1 MRSLHDDDADME
13 SIIAHIEFDQRTNSY
28 VSANSNSIVEIEA
41 TVTPFSPRPDPR
53 CLDDVPSARKTN
65 IKIFPDSGAS
75 ICLGGPKHL
84 ECMGL
89 KVNNLI
95 ASKKVVR
102 AVGGSTITC
111 KGWLPVQFAVGEKST
126 KQALYI
132 CENIEKLYFSK
143 TACIDVGILP
153 PHFPTPMTTSPRCKA
168 NWMSGDSTSA
178 ACITNVKQQSPHL
191 QLPIRPTETP
201 FPANEENVDNLKT
214 WLLEQFANSAFNNDG
229 RFPAMSAQPAHIH
242 LKDGAV
248 AKARHNPIPVPYHF
262 KEPVRQAL
270 MKDVERGILK
280 PVPIGMPTDWCSTM
294 VITTKKDGRPRRTID
309 YQHLN
314 SQCKRETHHTGSPF
328 QLALQVPPNTKKTVL
343 DAVDGYH
350 SILLDEESQ
359 PLTTFI
365 TEWGRFLYLRM
376 PQGYLASGDA
386 YTRRYD
392 EVIKD
397 IPRKVKIIDDALL
410 YDSGIKEAFFHTFD
424 FLVTCAQNG
433 IVLSKDKFQFCKD
446 TVQFGGLQITPS
458 GVAPS
463 ESLLNAILD
472 FPVPKT
478 ITDARSWFGLVNQL
492 AWAYSL
498 SPIMLPFRDLVKK
511 ESKFI
516 WNQTLEKAFQ
526 ESKQT
531 IVKLV
536 RKGVSTFDTKRITCL
551 APDWSKEGMGFLLL
565 QKYCTCPVEKAPV
578 CCPEGWHLVFAGSRF
593 CTDAERR
600 YAPIEG
606 EAAAISWA
614 LEKCRMFVLGCP
626 NVMVVTDHEPL
637 KGLFGDRD
645 LSKIHN
651 PRLFRLKEKTLR
663 YRFTM
668 HHCPGRWHRGPDAVS
683 RNPVAMV
690 QALRITSPME
700 PSPTDIDE
708 SAEICATITSVALA
722 SISEFGSDATAISP
736 DHIRAAGR
744 KDTQYT
750 TLINAIGQGFPNKRQ
765 MTVPAIREY
774 WEVRHRL
781 STDKGLIL
789 MDRRV
794 VIPTAQRK
802 DILRCLHSAHQG
814 VVGMKSR
821 ASESVYWPG
830 MNASIRNYRA
840 NCITCSRIAPSQP
853 QEPIS
858 MTPSPEWPFQQ
869 IVMDLF
875 YIGPST
881 YLVCADRLTGWLIL
895 YNIKPGQAIA
905 SRLISICRGIF
916 QTYGAPEEL
925 STDGGPPFSSHSFR
939 QFLETWAVM
948 HRISSVAYPQSN
960 GRAELAVKTAKRLL
974 NNCIGPHGSLDN
986 NLAARA
992 ILQYRNTPIQGIGLS
1007 PAQLLLHRR
1016 LRDFIPAQP
1025 YLYKPHPEWVDAA
1038 IRRER
1043 GLSRRNTNMTE
1054 RYNRTS
1060 HNLHPLS
1067 EGDSVSIQDPHNR
1080 RWSMAGRVVE
1090 ALPNR
1095 QYRVRVA
1102 GSGRV
1107 TLRNRRFLRKLRA
1120 LAAPAPIPSALPV
1133 PSDIGA
1139 PIQQPEGSDAT
1150 PPHGPGSP
1158 GPINTPQPMPT
1169 RIPRALS
1176 RLFPCNK
1183 PGRKE
1188 LLPPQRPLRPR
1199 NGGEEI

>member
-1 MRSLHDDDADME
+1 ME
-13 SIIAHIEFDQRTNSY
+13 SIIAHIEFDQQTGSY
-28 VSANSNSIVEIEA
+28 VSSNSSCVVEIEA
-41 TVTPFSPRPDPR
+41 TLTPFSPRPDPR
-53 CLDDVPSARKTN
+53 HPDDIPSSRKTQ

-84 ECMGL
+84 RCMGL
-89 KVNNLI
+89 KEENLI
-95 ASKKVVR
+95 PSSKVVR

-111 KGWLPVQFAVGEKST
+111 RGWLPVQFTVGGKST

-132 CENIEKLYFSK
+132 CDKIEKLYFSK
-143 TACIDVGILP
+143 TACMDVSILP
-153 PHFPTPMTTSPRCKA
+153 PYFPTPMATSSHCKV
-168 NWMSGDSTSA
+168 NWMPGDSTSA
-178 ACITNVKQQSPHL
+178 ACLPNMEQQSPHL
-191 QLPIRPTETP
+191 QLPIRPAEP
-201 FPANEENVDNLKT
+201 PLPATEENVGKLKE

-242 LKDGAV
+242 LKEGAV
-248 AKARHNPIPVPYHF
+248 AKARHNPIPVPYHL

-280 PVPIGMPTDWCSTM
+280 PVPIGTPTDWCSTM

-328 QLALQVPPNTKKTVL
+328 QLALQVPANTKKTVL

-365 TEWGRFLYLRM
+365 TEWGRFMYLRM

-410 YDSGIKEAFFHTFD
+410 YDSSIKEAFYHTFD
-424 FLVTCAQNG
+424 FLVRCAQNG

-446 TVQFGGLQITPS
+446 TVQFGGLQITSS

-463 ESLLNAILD
+463 KSMLNAILD
-472 FPVPKT
+472 FPVPQT

-498 SPIMLPFRDLVKK
+498 GPIMLPFRDLVKK
-511 ESKFI
+511 DSKFI
-516 WNQTLEKAFQ
+516 WNQTLEEAFQ
-526 ESKQT
+526 KSKQV

-536 RKGVSTFDTKRITCL
+536 REGVSTFDTKKITCL

-565 QKYCTCPVEKAPV
+565 QKHCTCAIEKAPV

-614 LEKCRMFVLGCP
+614 LEKCRMFILGCP
-626 NVMVVTDHEPL
+626 NVIVVTDHEPL

-645 LSKIHN
+645 LSKVHN

-663 YRFTM
+663 YQFTM
-668 HHCPGRWHRGPDAVS
+668 QHCPGKWHRGSDAVS

-690 QALRITSPME
+690 QALLTTLPME
-700 PSPTDIDE
+700 PSPTDIDK
-708 SAEICATITSVALA
+708 STEICAAMASAAVTSM
-722 SISEFGSDATAISP
+722 SQFGSDAAVISP

-744 KDTQYT
+744 RDAQYT
-750 TLINAIGQGFPNKRQ
+750 ALIKAIEQGFPNKRR

-781 STDKGLIL
+781 STDKGLVL

-794 VIPTAQRK
+794 VVPTAQRK
-802 DILRCLHSAHQG
+802 NLLCCLHSAHQG
-814 VVGMKSR
+814 VVGMKAR

-840 NCITCSRIAPSQP
+840 HCITCSRIAPSQP

-881 YLVCADRLTGWLIL
+881 YLACAPDGLFYTTLSQG
-895 YNIKPGQAIA
+895 KP
-905 SRLISICRGIF
+905 
-916 QTYGAPEEL
+916 
-925 STDGGPPFSSHSFR
+925 
-939 QFLETWAVM
+939 
-948 HRISSVAYPQSN
+948 
-960 GRAELAVKTAKRLL
+960 
-974 NNCIGPHGSLDN
+974 
-986 NLAARA
+986 
-992 ILQYRNTPIQGIGLS
+992 
-1007 PAQLLLHRR
+1007 
-1016 LRDFIPAQP
+1016 
-1025 YLYKPHPEWVDAA
+1025 
-1038 IRRER
+1038 
-1043 GLSRRNTNMTE
+1043 
-1054 RYNRTS
+1054 
-1060 HNLHPLS
+1060 
-1067 EGDSVSIQDPHNR
+1067 
-1080 RWSMAGRVVE
+1080 
-1090 ALPNR
+1090 
-1095 QYRVRVA
+1095 
-1102 GSGRV
+1102 
-1107 TLRNRRFLRKLRA
+1107 
-1120 LAAPAPIPSALPV
+1120 
-1133 PSDIGA
+1133 
-1139 PIQQPEGSDAT
+1139 
-1150 PPHGPGSP
+1150 
-1158 GPINTPQPMPT
+1158 
-1169 RIPRALS
+1169 
-1176 RLFPCNK
+1176 
-1183 PGRKE
+1183 
-1188 LLPPQRPLRPR
+1188 
-1199 NGGEEI
+1199 